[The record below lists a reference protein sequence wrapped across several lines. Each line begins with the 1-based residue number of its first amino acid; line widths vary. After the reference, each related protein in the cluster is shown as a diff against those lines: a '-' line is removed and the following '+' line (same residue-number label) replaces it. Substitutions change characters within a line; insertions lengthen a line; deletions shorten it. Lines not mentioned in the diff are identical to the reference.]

1 MNYLE
6 QTYLKQIAQL
16 QEELNSFKLKNQ
28 LLFENENEL
37 TYENE
42 QDFIQKN
49 QQKPETIVHS
59 AINSIK
65 DELLTA
71 AGIQAIMNSPPI
83 DRREVERSGLKGILQ
98 YNVQSFFTNL
108 MPLADVGDKLAATLI
123 NAAGRNPL
131 EFAKAV
137 GYTRYNPFGVYSDY
151 ENRQQQQ
158 QQSQLRLQSE
168 TE

>member
-6 QTYLKQIAQL
+6 QTYLQQINQL
-16 QEELNSFKLKNQ
+16 QKELNTLKLNNR

-37 TYENE
+37 VYETPE
-42 QDFIQKN
+42 DFIKDN
-49 QQKPETIVHS
+49 QQDPGGIISNTVD
-59 AINSIK
+59 SIK
-65 DELLTA
+65 NDIFTA
-71 AGIQAIMNSPPI
+71 AGLQALMNSPPI
-83 DRREVERSGLKGILQ
+83 NYRDIERSGIKGVLQ

-108 MPLADVGDKLAATLI
+108 MPIADVGDKLAATLI

-151 ENRQQQQ
+151 ETRQQQQ
-158 QQSQLRLQSE
+158 AQLRAQPE